1 MLKIIQKMICK
12 NIIKILKIYQDSIE
26 RDRYIFKNYID
37 QTIFWEI
44 HDLMR
49 SIEKKGVILMNENEV
64 DKDFQGEVYKI
75 EECDE

>member
-64 DKDFQGEVYKI
+64 DKDFLGEVYKI